1 MRTPHKSGLWSVVT
15 ALCVAALLAGC
26 SGKTMVKS
34 DLGISGAPDWV
45 NKGTATLNDRG
56 GRLIHG
62 VGMAPSMGDQSLQIS
77 TADDRARAEVA
88 RVLSTYMDVASNDY
102 ATATNNADNE
112 QAISRQ
118 IKSATKVVL
127 SGARIIAHWRDE
139 KSNNIYA
146 LAELDMKQ
154 IKDTLKTVEGLNE
167 EMRMYLD
174 KHGDNIFDRM
184 SKEMK

>member
-1 MRTPHKSGLWSVVT
+1 MTFPRLPALRALAMMLGAVV
-15 ALCVAALLAGC
+15 LLAAC

-34 DLGISGAPDWV
+34 DLDIKDAPDWV
-45 NKGTATLNDRG
+45 NKGTATLNDHG

-88 RVLSTYMDVASNDY
+88 RVLSTYMDVASSDY
-102 ATATNNADNE
+102 AAASNNTDNE
-112 QAISRQ
+112 QAITRQ

-127 SGARIIAHWRDE
+127 SGARIIAHWRD
-139 KSNNIYA
+139 KATGNIYA

-154 IKDTLKTVEGLNE
+154 VKDTLKTVEGLNE
-167 EMRMYLD
+167 DMRLYLEQ
-174 KHGDNIFDRM
+174 HGDNIFDRM
-184 SKEMK
+184 RKSK

>member
-1 MRTPHKSGLWSVVT
+1 MKAHPNLIFKFLT
-15 ALCVAALLAGC
+15 AIFCVALVAC
-26 SGKTMVKS
+26 SGKTIVES
-34 DLGISGAPDWV
+34 DLRIAGAPDWV

-62 VGMAPSMGDQSLQIS
+62 VAMAPAMGDESLQTS

-102 ATATNNADNE
+102 AAATNNADNA

-127 SGARIIAHWRDE
+127 SGARIIAHWRD
-139 KSNNIYA
+139 KRTNNIYA

-154 IKDTLKTVEGLNE
+154 VKDTLKTVEGLNE
-167 EMRMYLD
+167 DMRVYLD
-174 KHGDNIFDRM
+174 KHGDNIFDKI
-184 SKEMK
+184 KETK